1 MQILSLTGERIKG
14 LMKFQFLHLFLS
26 EGTASVSVEG

>member
-1 MQILSLTGERIKG
+1 MQILSLMGERIKG
-14 LMKFQFLHLFLS
+14 LMKFKFLHLFLG